1 MRTALVTPAER
12 DGEVTPILH
21 SARVMPRSLPVVWLA
36 LLAAQGCSHTAEP
49 AKPPAARPL
58 GLAGLTAPSAPAA
71 TLDQP
76 ATHVGRVALSR
87 ADVIVCGKVT
97 RATPAA
103 HGAIVAQVAASQW
116 LRGEPPEDEAP
127 LVVMTPSAR
136 VLPGA
141 GREALFLLATRRGTD
156 NHELVDV
163 APLDDSD
170 GVARLSAMKK
180 YLEIEAIPDGAT
192 RVAELRAYLRGAL
205 ASDQKW
211 TRSNAVREFAAL
223 AEELPGS
230 LEAEDRPA
238 LEAARARTR
247 EPALAT
253 LLQAALDECPGD
265 AIPRP
270 RAAAAEA
277 DASDPVAAA
286 AVRFDAA
293 DASPSVRRQA
303 VIDAAVAAGA
313 RAAPLFAR
321 ALDDEAP
328 EVREA
333 AAAAAGEH
341 RIASL
346 EPRIAAMLADD
357 PSTPVRKTLVV
368 AAGYLKSSASVPTL
382 AILAKEGRPFAVEAS
397 FALAR
402 IRDDAA
408 VAALNALAAE
418 ASDKDRRAML
428 EFLLS
433 EKFLEQER
441 ALSDTR

>member
-1 MRTALVTPAER
+1 
-12 DGEVTPILH
+12 
-21 SARVMPRSLPVVWLA
+21 
-36 LLAAQGCSHTAEP
+36 
-49 AKPPAARPL
+49 
-58 GLAGLTAPSAPAA
+58 
-71 TLDQP
+71 
-76 ATHVGRVALSR
+76 
-87 ADVIVCGKVT
+87 
-97 RATPAA
+97 
-103 HGAIVAQVAASQW
+103 
-116 LRGEPPEDEAP
+116 
-127 LVVMTPSAR
+127 
-136 VLPGA
+136 
-141 GREALFLLATRRGTD
+141 
-156 NHELVDV
+156 
-163 APLDDSD
+163 
-170 GVARLSAMKK
+170 
-180 YLEIEAIPDGAT
+180 
-192 RVAELRAYLRGAL
+192 
-205 ASDQKW
+205 
-211 TRSNAVREFAAL
+211 
-223 AEELPGS
+223 
-230 LEAEDRPA
+230 
-238 LEAARARTR
+238 
-247 EPALAT
+247 
-253 LLQAALDECPGD
+253 
-265 AIPRP
+265 
-270 RAAAAEA
+270 
-277 DASDPVAAA
+277 VAAA

-341 RIASL
+341 RVASL